1 MLPIGCT
8 GRIFV
13 RSASLSKNS
22 LPTKAGFVVHFYNMS
37 FSLHDLGS
45 EGFQF
50 NSNVWNWKA
59 GMEIIKSLDIV
70 GDGMIRQMGY
80 NATGMKVDAA
90 DAHAIG
96 QAIRDK
102 ILPKIPEN
110 GRIFSDLRVTDE
122 PDDMTLHR
130 DDDEQWKNYSV
141 TRDWLAEF
149 SEFCIRSK
157 GFQIF

>member
-1 MLPIGCT
+1 
-8 GRIFV
+8 
-13 RSASLSKNS
+13 
-22 LPTKAGFVVHFYNMS
+22 MS

-45 EGFQF
+45 EHFEF
-50 NSNVWNWKA
+50 NANVWNWKA
-59 GMEIIKSLDIV
+59 ALEIIKSLDIV
-70 GDGMIRQMGY
+70 SEGKIRQMAY
-80 NATGMKVDAA
+80 NGTGVKVDVD

-96 QAIRDK
+96 EAIRNK
-102 ILPKIPEN
+102 VLPKLSPEA
-110 GRIFSDLRVTDE
+110 RMFADLRITDE

-141 TRDWLAEF
+141 TRDWLNEF